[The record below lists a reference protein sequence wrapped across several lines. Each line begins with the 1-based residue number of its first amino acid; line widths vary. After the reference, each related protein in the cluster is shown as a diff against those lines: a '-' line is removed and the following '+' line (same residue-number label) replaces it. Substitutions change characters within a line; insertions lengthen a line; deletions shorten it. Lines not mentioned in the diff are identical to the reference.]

1 MEICKDIPYYSSPNV
16 HIYGLLA
23 EQCMLFS
30 YVPFG
35 VVVKVPDCPDSL
47 QDHAINESSRGQ
59 FRSNNSAREA
69 VPRLIESGHPVFYAA
84 SCCVLLQVI
93 RQDAQRF
100 VSRVKV

>member
-1 MEICKDIPYYSSPNV
+1 MHLTVAVCLVVCKDIPYYSPPNV

-47 QDHAINESSRGQ
+47 HG
-59 FRSNNSAREA
+59 
-69 VPRLIESGHPVFYAA
+69 GGG
-84 SCCVLLQVI
+84 
-93 RQDAQRF
+93 
-100 VSRVKV
+100 